1 MGFRAVTTV
10 TRAESVRGVPPV
22 VFPIGTG
29 WNVTF
34 AQTTADAPPEEESNP
49 VARNGIESAHKYYGK
64 VTGYNVWTALSE
76 PYYRIAPQRIS
87 CRPKDETSS
96 RR

>member
-1 MGFRAVTTV
+1 MKESERKHFCGWVTGAYALSPTAEAMGFRAVTTV

-34 AQTTADAPPEEESNP
+34 AQTTADAP
-49 VARNGIESAHKYYGK
+49 AG
-64 VTGYNVWTALSE
+64 
-76 PYYRIAPQRIS
+76 
-87 CRPKDETSS
+87 
-96 RR
+96 RREQFCGTKQVRAGS